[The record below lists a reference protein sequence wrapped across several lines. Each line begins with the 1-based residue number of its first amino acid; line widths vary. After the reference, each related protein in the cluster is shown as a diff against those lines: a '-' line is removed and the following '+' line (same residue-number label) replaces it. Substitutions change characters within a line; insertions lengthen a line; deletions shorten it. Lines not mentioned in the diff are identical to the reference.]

1 MKDVMGSQVLGG
13 TKWKRFALVMV
24 PTVGIAGAMTVAMA
38 NGVLA
43 SSFAVSGQDFK
54 VSADTLDGQTFA
66 QSGDVIIDS
75 NGQAHAVAVAGI
87 KSATIS
93 NMCQSVVVDVPVLG
107 KMSIVLRAGGG
118 GSPVSATDLVLDTNQ
133 VNADAVFTG
142 VTIGASDADIA
153 SKTGI
158 QGFEK
163 HTGNPDGSM
172 TPFAAGDFGQVVD
185 HAVLTGVKQ
194 TAFSTTA
201 GTMAL
206 KGLSISASFGDH
218 ACFS

>member
-1 MKDVMGSQVLGG
+1 MKDALGSQVLGG

-43 SSFAVSGQDFK
+43 SSFAVSGQQFK
-54 VSADTLDGQTFA
+54 VSADSLDGQTFA
-66 QSGDVIIDS
+66 QSGDVIVDA

-87 KSATIS
+87 KSAKIT
-93 NMCQSVVVDVPVLG
+93 NMCQSVVVPVPVLG
-107 KMSIVLRAGGG
+107 NLSIILRAGGG
-118 GSPVSATDLVLDTNQ
+118 GTPVSATDLVLDTNQ
-133 VNADAVFTG
+133 VDADATFSG
-142 VTIGASDADIA
+142 VVIGASAADIA
-153 SKTGI
+153 GKTGI

-163 HTGNPDGSM
+163 HTGKPDGSV

-185 HAVLTGVKQ
+185 HAVLTGVRQ
-194 TAFSTTA
+194 TAYSTTA

-206 KGLSISASFGDH
+206 KGLSISANLSDQ
-218 ACFS
+218 ACF

>member
-1 MKDVMGSQVLGG
+1 MKDALGSQVLGG

-43 SSFAVSGQDFK
+43 SSFAVSGQQFK
-54 VSADTLDGQTFA
+54 VSADQLDGQTFA
-66 QSGDVIIDS
+66 QSGDVIVDA

-87 KSATIS
+87 KSATIT
-93 NMCQSVVVDVPVLG
+93 NMCQSVVVPIPVLG
-107 KMSIVLRAGGG
+107 NLSIILRAGGG
-118 GSPVSATDLVLDTNQ
+118 GTPVHATDLVLDTNQ
-133 VNADAVFTG
+133 VNADATFTG
-142 VTIGASDADIA
+142 VTIGASAGDIA

-163 HTGNPDGSM
+163 HTGSKDGSV

-185 HAVLTGVKQ
+185 HAVLNGVKQ
-194 TAFSTTA
+194 TAYSTTA

-206 KGLSISASFGDH
+206 KGLSISASLSNKD
-218 ACFS
+218 CF